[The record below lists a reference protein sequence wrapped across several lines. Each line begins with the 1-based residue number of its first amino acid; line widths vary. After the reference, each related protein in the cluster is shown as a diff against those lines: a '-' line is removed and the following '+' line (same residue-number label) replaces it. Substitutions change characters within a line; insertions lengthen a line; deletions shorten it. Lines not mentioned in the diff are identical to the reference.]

1 MAVRRRWRL
10 VAVVLVAG
18 LLAGCG
24 GTAGPPAAVDPARLS
39 PTPATVSPAD
49 PTLDPTAGLAGST
62 DPTRSPAPAAGSSG
76 APIAGAAA
84 AASAVPTPVASPAA
98 SPASTPVAAPNVV
111 PLVPVTGFWS
121 TERSISRKRLAAAV
135 AGSGSRPRSV
145 LVSAADLAPLLSALG
160 VARGSNVRTLPV
172 QKIRAA
178 LEKDPSALGF
188 LRAEDVTPGVRALAV
203 DGVALFGGA
212 RVRDLAAWP
221 LLVSVPADARRSAFD
236 PSSLWTLAAGGDVM
250 LDREVYRLA
259 VKQGRGADYPWDGG
273 TARITARVCCGA
285 PGWEIVRGRRTGH
298 AGAVRTLLAGA
309 DVALVN
315 LEGPVPDRFSYHPRG
330 YVFSM
335 DPALLSGL
343 DRAGIDVVSLANNH
357 VANAGSTGIVDTIR
371 NLDRRGIAHTGAGR
385 TAAAARRPAW
395 LTGAGLRIAVLG
407 YNGVDAGANATSAR
421 AGAAPLQLPAMR
433 ADIRAAR
440 RAGADVVIVVPHWG
454 REYTDAVAPAV
465 RRQAAALVRAGADLV
480 LGSHSHWAGPL
491 ELVDGHLVV
500 YSLGDLVFDLQHDA
514 RTQQAL
520 IVEVTFVGRRAAQ
533 VELHLTLIL
542 EASQP
547 NLLEPRGGGDALL
560 VAIRRASDRL
570 AR

>member
-1 MAVRRRWRL
+1 MAVRRSWRL
-10 VAVVLVAG
+10 AVAVLVSVV
-18 LLAGCG
+18 AGCG
-24 GTAGPPAAVDPARLS
+24 GTAGLPATRDQAGLPSPPSATGSPAR
-39 PTPATVSPAD
+39 
-49 PTLDPTAGLAGST
+49 PTLDPTAGVTGST
-62 DPTRSPAPAAGSSG
+62 DPAGSPAPAAEASR
-76 APIAGAAA
+76 APIA
-84 AASAVPTPVASPAA
+84 STSPVASPVPTPTASPVPTPAA
-98 SPASTPVAAPNVV
+98 SPTPAPVFV

-121 TERSISRKRLAAAV
+121 TERSISRSRLAAAV

-145 LVSAADLAPLLSALG
+145 LVGAADLAPLLSALG
-160 VARGSNVRTLPV
+160 VTQGSNVRTLSV
-172 QKIRAA
+172 SKIRAA
-178 LEKDPSALGF
+178 LAEDPGALGF
-188 LRAEDVTPGVRALAV
+188 LRAEDVTPAVRALAV
-203 DGVALFGGA
+203 DGVALFGEA
-212 RVRDLAAWP
+212 RLRDLAAWP
-221 LLVSVPADARRSAFD
+221 LLVSVPAGARRSAFD
-236 PSSLWTLAAGGDVM
+236 PSALWTLAAGGDVM

-259 VKQGRGADYPWDGG
+259 VQQDRGADYPWDGG
-273 TARITARVCCGA
+273 TARITGRACCGA

-315 LEGPVPDRFSYHPRG
+315 LEGPAPDRFSYHPRG
-330 YVFSM
+330 YAFSM

-357 VANAGSTGIVDTIR
+357 IANAGSTGIIDTIR
-371 NLDRRGIAHTGAGR
+371 NLERRGIAHAGAGR
-385 TAAAARRPAW
+385 TSLAARRPAW
-395 LTGAGLRIAVLG
+395 LTRVGLRIAVLG
-407 YNGVDAGANATSAR
+407 YNGIDAGGNATPAR
-421 AGAAPLQLPAMR
+421 AGAAPLHLAAMR

-454 REYTDAVAPAV
+454 REYTEAVAPAQ
-465 RRQAAALVRAGADLV
+465 RRLAAALVRAGADLV

-533 VELHLTLIL
+533 VELHPTLIL

-547 NLLEPRGGGDALL
+547 NLLEPRRGGDALL
-560 VAIRRASDRL
+560 QAIRRASDRL